1 MEASSMT
8 RVLVVDDDA
17 TIRSVVAELL
27 EDEGYVVDTA
37 GDGAQALQRAREAPP
52 AAILLDLMMPVLDG
66 WGFVDACRQQS
77 ICLGVPV
84 VVMSAAHGL
93 QEITRRLKQLG
104 VRAVLAKPLDVIA
117 LIALMEH
124 YAPIAA

>member
-1 MEASSMT
+1 MT

-17 TIRSVVAELL
+17 AIRSVVAKLL

-37 GDGAQALQRAREAPP
+37 ADGAQALHRAREAPP
-52 AAILLDLMMPVLDG
+52 TAILLDLMMPVLDR

-84 VVMSAAHGL
+84 VAMSAAQGL
-93 QEITRRLKQLG
+93 QEITRRLKQIG
-104 VRAVLAKPLDVIA
+104 VRVVLAKPLDVVA
-117 LIALMEH
+117 LMALMEH
-124 YAPIAA
+124 YAPLAA

>member
-1 MEASSMT
+1 MT

-17 TIRSVVAELL
+17 GIRSIVAELL
-27 EDEGYVVDTA
+27 EDEGCTVDTA

-52 AAILLDLMMPVLDG
+52 AAILLDLIMPVLDR
-66 WGFVDACRQQS
+66 WEFVEACRQQA

-93 QEITRRLKQLG
+93 HALTERLIQRG
-104 VRAVLAKPLDVIA
+104 VRAVVTKPFDATA
-117 LIALMEH
+117 LIALVG
-124 YAPIAA
+124 